1 MNGNRKVLSL
11 FSGAMGLD
19 LGLKEAGLETVLCQ
33 DFEKSCVETIRANG
47 YEAVEGDVREKTA
60 EELLERAGMRKG
72 EPFLVC
78 GGPPCQPFSTVGKRL
93 GINDPRGS
101 LFMDFI
107 RIADGTRPRFILM
120 ENVKGLASSPLK
132 NEGKY
137 ASDGEATVLDVVLEE
152 FSRIGYRTVCGVL
165 NAVDYGVPQFRERLI
180 IIGSRDGESV
190 FLPLATHF
198 RIHQNPEYRWRTV
211 GEAFDGIPDE
221 GECAGLSPV
230 RRRFLEMVPEGGN
243 WRNLPAEEI
252 PAALGGAYGSDGGK
266 TGFYRRL
273 SRSEPAPTLTASPVQ
288 KSTMM
293 GHPTE
298 PRPLSVREYARLQ
311 QFPDAWIFRGSTA
324 EKYRQI
330 GNAVPIG
337 LAKAV
342 GQAITAAADGN
353 AEVKAKRIRKTGKT
367 F

>member
-1 MNGNRKVLSL
+1 MKENRKVISL

-33 DFEKSCVETIRANG
+33 DFEKSCVETIRTNG

-60 EELLERAGMRKG
+60 EELLEKAGMRKG

-107 RIADGTRPRFILM
+107 RIVDGTKPRFILM

-132 NEGKY
+132 SGGKY
-137 ASDGEATVLDVVLEE
+137 AEQGEATVLDVVLEE
-152 FSRIGYRTVCGVL
+152 FSKIGYGTAFGIL

-180 IIGSRDGESV
+180 IIGSRDGEDV
-190 FLPLATHF
+190 FLPFATHF
-198 RIHQNPEYRWRTV
+198 QVHQNPEYRWRTV
-211 GEAFDGIPDE
+211 GNAFEGIRDE
-221 GECAGLSPV
+221 GECAGLSQT
-230 RRRFLEMVPEGGN
+230 RRRYLEMVPEGGN
-243 WRNLPAEEI
+243 WRDLPEDEI

-273 SRSEPAPTLTASPVQ
+273 SFSEPAPTLTASPVQ

-311 QFPDAWIFRGSTA
+311 QFPDDWKFCGTTA

-330 GNAVPIG
+330 GNAVPVG

-353 AEVKAKRIRKTGKT
+353 SKVNAKRVRKGRKPV
-367 F
+367 